1 MQLKFVYLL
10 QTNTFQCVLASS
22 LSESYVIFLYGDLQ
36 WTTGDG
42 SGGTNGLSGTKALA
56 GINAGDGINFVTV
69 PGSLTPSIINII
81 STSNS
86 GFPGLWIFK
95 VDEGMQAATTYMCS

>member
-1 MQLKFVYLL
+1 M
-10 QTNTFQCVLASS
+10 
-22 LSESYVIFLYGDLQ
+22 YGDLQ

-42 SGGTNGLSGTKALA
+42 SGGTNGLSGTEALV

-86 GFPGLWIFK
+86 DFPGLWIFK
-95 VDEGMQAATTYMCS
+95 VDEGMQAATIYVHICICICKCVCTDYKI